1 MRETSMAGIRI
12 ALVGK
17 SGAGKSEVSRY
28 LAEMHGFSAIKTG
41 AICRTISMILFGNEE
56 KSSTQRLDD
65 TLTAIDPSIFL
76 RASLRD
82 ADLTGDM
89 VVDALR
95 FAEDLRL
102 AKTLS
107 FQTLRVKSDATLR
120 LQRLTAR
127 GQAFDLVAEGL
138 HRSETELDDIDVDFE
153 VENDGSLPDLHAVLD
168 AIVHGFR

>member
-1 MRETSMAGIRI
+1 LKPYWNEWPHTLSAAMRETSMAGIRI

-102 AKTLS
+102 ANLKNSWGLAG
-107 FQTLRVKSDATLR
+107 VA
-120 LQRLTAR
+120 
-127 GQAFDLVAEGL
+127 QAAEL
-138 HRSETELDDIDVDFE
+138 
-153 VENDGSLPDLHAVLD
+153 A
-168 AIVHGFR
+168 